1 MVAARGSS
9 KIFAPASST
18 VTQMPRQARLSAAVR
33 PMGPAPAI
41 STRSVDA
48 PAPDELCADECAD
61 ELCAKVMIVE
71 YRQVDERHGSS
82 CQIDQGPTQG
92 PSQGSRALDWFA
104 RPDRSHHTVHQ
115 YRR

>member
-18 VTQMPRQARLSAAVR
+18 VTQTPRQARLSAAVR

-41 STRSVDA
+41 STRSVD
-48 PAPDELCADECAD
+48 DLCAN
-61 ELCAKVMIVE
+61 VMIVE
-71 YRQVDERHGSS
+71 HRQVEERHGSS
-82 CQIDQGPTQG
+82 CQIDQASGTQG
-92 PSQGSRALDWFA
+92 PGTLDWFP